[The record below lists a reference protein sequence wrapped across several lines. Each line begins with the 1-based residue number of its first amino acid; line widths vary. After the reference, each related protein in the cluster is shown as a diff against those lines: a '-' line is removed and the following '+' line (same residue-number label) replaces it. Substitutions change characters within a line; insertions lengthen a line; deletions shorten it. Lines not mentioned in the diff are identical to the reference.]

1 MQPFNVPQF
10 VEIEDKIIGPLTLR
24 QFLAVLAGG
33 ILVLFYYLIFKY
45 SLFFWI
51 LALPTSLLTGFVAL
65 GSFNGRPVFAHV
77 FPLIGFV
84 AKPKKRFFQ
93 RESASA
99 MVQAQPA
106 AKVETTMAPAEVQ
119 SRLKRL
125 AYILDQKEQ
134 VEESLIGINESTK
147 SLDTNQPI
155 NTNETNNIRINN

>member
-1 MQPFNVPQF
+1 
-10 VEIEDKIIGPLTLR
+10 
-24 QFLAVLAGG
+24 
-33 ILVLFYYLIFKY
+33 
-45 SLFFWI
+45 
-51 LALPTSLLTGFVAL
+51 
-65 GSFNGRPVFAHV
+65 
-77 FPLIGFV
+77 
-84 AKPKKRFFQ
+84 
-93 RESASA
+93 